1 MDKRVKDTLL
11 TLGIRSTYQGFHY
24 IKHALCLCLDDGD
37 KIQSICKYIY
47 PEVARKYQT
56 SQDNVEHCMR
66 TAIAYCWYNGNREY
80 LIKIARYP
88 LKENRLIASSL
99 ISCIMPLKVNPF
111 HGFSFHPL

>member
-37 KIQSICKYIY
+37 KIPSIC
-47 PEVARKYQT
+47 KYQT

-88 LKENRLIASSL
+88 LKEKPTNSEFLDILYNAL
-99 ISCIMPLKVNPF
+99 E
-111 HGFSFHPL
+111 G

>member
-11 TLGIRSTYQGFHY
+11 TLAYVLRTRASTILSMLYASALMTEIRSSPSASTY
-24 IKHALCLCLDDGD
+24 IRKL
-37 KIQSICKYIY
+37 
-47 PEVARKYQT
+47 PKYQT
-56 SQDNVEHCMR
+56 SQDNVQHCMCTR
-66 TAIAYCWYNGNREY
+66 HTIAGIMKPRY

-88 LKENRLIASSL
+88 LKKNRLIAGSL

>member
-24 IKHALCLCLDDGD
+24 
-37 KIQSICKYIY
+37 KIPSICKYIY

-88 LKENRLIASSL
+88 LKEKPTNSEFLDILYNAL
-99 ISCIMPLKVNPF
+99 E
-111 HGFSFHPL
+111 G

>member
-47 PEVARKYQT
+47 PEVAR
-56 SQDNVEHCMR
+56 H
-66 TAIAYCWYNGNREY
+66 
-80 LIKIARYP
+80 LKIMSNIVCAP
-88 LKENRLIASSL
+88 
-99 ISCIMPLKVNPF
+99 P
-111 HGFSFHPL
+111 

>member
-56 SQDNVEHCMR
+56 SQDNVEPCMR

-88 LKENRLIASSL
+88 LKEKPTNSEFLDILYNAL
-99 ISCIMPLKVNPF
+99 E
-111 HGFSFHPL
+111 G

>member
-24 IKHALCLCLDDGD
+24 IKHALCLCLD
-37 KIQSICKYIY
+37 
-47 PEVARKYQT
+47 QT

-88 LKENRLIASSL
+88 LKEKPTNSEFLDILYNAL
-99 ISCIMPLKVNPF
+99 E
-111 HGFSFHPL
+111 G